1 MTPRTRVQRPG
12 AGRPAPEYTRPL
24 VPEPADSADGA
35 PEPVEGEL
43 VPREGGEV
51 AEIRH
56 LPVPVDARPVDL
68 DRPRAATLPATVAA
82 ATGGFIL
89 GVAAFMLIRVL
100 RRPSAARG
108 LTRRRNRL
116 AAQRRGVDV
125 QATRSFLVDV
135 HLLKR

>member
-1 MTPRTRVQRPG
+1 MRPSSAG
-12 AGRPAPEYTRPL
+12 ADHPGHEYTRPL
-24 VPEPADSADGA
+24 VPEPADRADGA

-43 VPREGGEV
+43 VPAAGEEV

-56 LPVPVDARPVDL
+56 LPVPVDSRATEVAP
-68 DRPRAATLPATVAA
+68 PRAVSLPATVAA
-82 ATGGFIL
+82 ATGGFLL
-89 GVAAFMLIRVL
+89 GVAAFMLVRVL
-100 RRPSAARG
+100 RRPSAARA

-116 AAQRRGVDV
+116 AAQRRGVDI